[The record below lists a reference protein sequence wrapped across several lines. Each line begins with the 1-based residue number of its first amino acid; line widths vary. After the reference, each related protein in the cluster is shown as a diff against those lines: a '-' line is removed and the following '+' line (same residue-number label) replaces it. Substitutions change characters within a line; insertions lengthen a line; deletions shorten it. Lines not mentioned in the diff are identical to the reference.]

1 MKLKYFG
8 TDGIRGRVGG
18 DLLNEAF
25 VRRVGYG
32 VAAFLRKHNQAK
44 PITVVVGRDTRA
56 SGEELERLLCEGF
69 CQAQIHVVHLGVAPT
84 PGVAMSLRDLHADLG
99 VAITASHNP
108 AQDNGL
114 KFFDNRGLKFS
125 EQAESEIER
134 FIDGVEME
142 SAEECA
148 LCGHEY
154 DGAAF
159 YLNVM
164 RSLMHQGCLKGWK
177 VVLDT
182 ANGATT
188 RTTPAV
194 FKHFGAEIIHL
205 GGEPNGDNI
214 NDGVGSEHPEQLAA
228 MVVKHGANLGLAHD
242 GDGDRL
248 VLCDERGRI
257 VHGDKLLGMLGL
269 YGLQSDRLRKKTLV
283 ATVHSNMGLD
293 RAMIQ
298 AGGKVE
304 RVAVGDRNVLHRMIE
319 ADYNFGGEASGHLI
333 FRDYS
338 VAGDGLLAAI
348 QVCAMLLDTKHS
360 LAEHADAI
368 ELFPQRT
375 SNLIVAEKRPI
386 AQCKRLSK
394 LMTELEK
401 KLEGKGRILVRY
413 SGTEPKLR
421 LLAEGETEDVAAST
435 IEELEAA
442 ARADLDVVS

>member
-18 DLLNEAF
+18 DLLNDDF

-56 SGEELERLLCEGF
+56 SGEHIEKLLCEGF
-69 CQAQIHVVHLGVAPT
+69 CQELLHVIHLGVTPT

-125 EQAESEIER
+125 EQAEAEMER
-134 FIDGVEME
+134 FIDAASVKPAQP
-142 SAEECA
+142 S
-148 LCGHEY
+148 LICGHDN

-194 FKHFGAEIIHL
+194 FKHFGAEIIQI
-205 GGEPNGDNI
+205 GAVPDGTNI
-214 NDGVGSEHPEQLAA
+214 NDGVGSEHPDQLAA
-228 MVVKHGANLGLAHD
+228 AVVRNSAHLGLAHD

-248 VLCDERGRI
+248 VLCDDRGRI
-257 VHGDKLLGMLGL
+257 VHGDKLLGMLGV
-269 YGLQSDRLRKKTLV
+269 YGLQSGRLRKKTMV
-283 ATVHSNMGLD
+283 ATVHSNLGLD
-293 RAMIQ
+293 RAILH

-304 RVAVGDRNVLHRMIE
+304 RVDVGDRNVLHRMME
-319 ADYNFGGEASGHLI
+319 ADYNFGGESSGHII

-348 QVCAMLLDTKHS
+348 QVMAMLLDTRRQLS
-360 LAEHADAI
+360 EHADAI

-375 SNLIVAEKRPI
+375 RNLKVAEKKPL
-386 AQCKRLSK
+386 ASCPHLSK
-394 LMTELEK
+394 LMAELDK
-401 KLEGKGRILVRY
+401 SLEGKGRILVRY

-421 LLAEGETEDVAAST
+421 LLAEGETEDIATSAIDQLT
-435 IEELEAA
+435 AA
-442 ARADLDVVS
+442 AQADLQVVG